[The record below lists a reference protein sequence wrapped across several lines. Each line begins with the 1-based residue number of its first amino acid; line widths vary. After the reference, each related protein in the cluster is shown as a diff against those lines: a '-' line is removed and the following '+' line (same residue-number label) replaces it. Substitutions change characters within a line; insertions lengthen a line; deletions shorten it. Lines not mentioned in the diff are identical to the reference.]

1 VRVKIEFPGKKP
13 LFQVQIPVRIGDINY
28 GNHVGNDSVLS
39 IIHDARMQA
48 LASMGVT
55 ELDIDGHGL
64 IMADVMI
71 AYRGEAFYG
80 DVLEIALYATEV
92 TDKTFDLLYH
102 VRTTRN
108 GKQIDIAHAK
118 TGMVCMDYT
127 TRKVVPCSESFK
139 TWLLGF

>member
-1 VRVKIEFPGKKP
+1 MRVKIEFPGKKP

-39 IIHDARMQA
+39 IMHETRMQA
-48 LASMGVT
+48 FALMGYT

-80 DVLEIALYATEV
+80 DVLHIDLYATEV
-92 TDKTFDLLYH
+92 TARTFDLLYYI
-102 VRTTRN
+102 RCTRN
-108 GKQIDIAHAK
+108 GEQYEIAHAK
-118 TGMVCMDYT
+118 TGMVCIDYT
-127 TRKVVPCSESFK
+127 TRKVVPCSEKLK
-139 TWLLGF
+139 TWLSGV